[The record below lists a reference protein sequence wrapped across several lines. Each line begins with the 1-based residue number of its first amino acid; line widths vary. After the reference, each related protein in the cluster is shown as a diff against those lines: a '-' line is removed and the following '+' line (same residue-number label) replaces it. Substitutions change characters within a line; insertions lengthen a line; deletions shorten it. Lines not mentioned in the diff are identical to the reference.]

1 MAKKATRCERCSRP
15 AELEIVP
22 VGFDEAPESFTLV
35 RTCSGPCEKTYELMT
50 AQEMHRLTGLPL
62 SGWPR

>member
-1 MAKKATRCERCSRP
+1 MAKKATTCERCGLP
-15 AELEIVP
+15 AELAIVQD
-22 VGFDEAPESFTLV
+22 GFDETPESFTLV
-35 RTCSGPCEKTYELMT
+35 RTCSGSCEKTYESMT